1 MNYEFVPGDTIE
13 IEPGKVLHRIR
24 ATTYIEAHGVTP
36 GDLGGYIESPEN
48 LGDQAWVSS
57 SAWVSGN
64 AHVSDNAIVSD
75 DAWVFGNATV
85 SGDAMVSGDARVFG
99 DARVSG
105 NARVYG
111 SAWVYGNARVYGD
124 AQVSGDARV
133 SDNAM
138 VYGNAWV
145 CGNAYVCG
153 DAMIDEDGLIFWASK
168 VGSENGT
175 LTVYNTKSGGLGVTR
190 GCFHGSVE
198 EFLAASKAKHDDT
211 THREYRL
218 LIEVAVS
225 RINDAIRV
233 GNARRAE
240 RGSTDLAVRM
250 NVPFERDALAVENAM
265 LRQALEGMN
274 TARNG
279 VRH

>member
-85 SGDAMVSGDARVFG
+85 SGDAMVSGDARVS
-99 DARVSG
+99 D

-133 SDNAM
+133 SD
-138 VYGNAWV
+138 NAWV

-225 RINDAIRV
+225 RITRARQFRRK
-233 GNARRAE
+233 GNE
-240 RGSTDLAVRM
+240 
-250 NVPFERDALAVENAM
+250 
-265 LRQALEGMN
+265 
-274 TARNG
+274 
-279 VRH
+279 